1 MFLMWG
7 GMRFQIFGPHAENA
21 RFPNWVRVL
30 TTTAALV
37 VEERSCRRRFL
48 TVKFNNVTEVCR
60 AALMENGVHHGGD
73 LEPNSCLHS
82 KFAS

>member
-7 GMRFQIFGPHAENA
+7 GMRFQIFGPQAENA

-37 VEERSCRRRFL
+37 E
-48 TVKFNNVTEVCR
+48 NR
-60 AALMENGVHHGGD
+60 AVGVQILD
-73 LEPNSCLHS
+73 C
-82 KFAS
+82 